1 MRLMHLR
8 LILTC
13 LVTAALAC
21 AQGPRIG
28 TIDFYGLRKVSEAK
42 VRKALAVSEG
52 GELPSSKG
60 EVEERIE
67 KVPGVVEAH
76 LEAACCDD
84 AGKAILYVGLEEK
97 GAAHYNYRP
106 PPAGDAILPVEI
118 VPVYTQFLA
127 AVAAASRTGQVAEDL
142 TNGHSLMSD
151 PDVRALQQQF
161 IGFAAKYTEDLR
173 KVLRAGLNEE
183 QRAIAAYVI
192 GYAPKKENVVADLQ
206 YALQD
211 PDDTVRNNA
220 MRSLAAFAVL
230 QRKQPNSEI
239 KISATWFIEMLNSI
253 IWGDRNNAAVAL
265 VTLTDI
271 RDEKIMEQL
280 RERAMPALAEMAA
293 WKHLPHALPA
303 FILLGRAGG
312 MKEEEIQQA
321 WSKGQRGIV
330 IVAVKKK
337 LADAK

>member
-8 LILTC
+8 LIFTCFLT
-13 LVTAALAC
+13 AGLAC

-28 TIDFYGLRKVSEAK
+28 TIDFYGLRKVTEAK

-52 GELPSSKG
+52 GVLPSSKAD
-60 EVEERIE
+60 VEERIE
-67 KVPGVVEAH
+67 KLPGVVEAH

-84 AGKAILYVGLEEK
+84 AGKAILYVGIEEK

-106 PPAGDAILPVEI
+106 PPTGDAALPAEI
-118 VPVYTQFLA
+118 VPVYARFLG
-127 AVAAASRTGQVAEDL
+127 AVAVASRSGHVAEDL
-142 TNGHSLMSD
+142 THGHSLMSD
-151 PDVRALQQQF
+151 PDVRALQEQF
-161 IGFAAKYTEDLR
+161 VGFAAKYTDDLR
-173 KVLRAGLNEE
+173 KVIRNGPNEE

-192 GYAPKKENVVADLQ
+192 GYAPRKETVVSDLQ

-230 QRKQPNSEI
+230 QRKQPDSEI
-239 KISATWFIEMLNSI
+239 KISPTWFIEMLNSI

-265 VTLTDI
+265 VTLTDS
-271 RDEKIMEQL
+271 REETVLEQL
-280 RERAMPALAEMAA
+280 RERALPALAEMAG

-303 FILLGRAGG
+303 YILQGRACG
-312 MKEEEIQQA
+312 MKEEALQDA
-321 WSKGQRGIV
+321 WSKGERMAV
-330 IVAVKKK
+330 IKK
-337 LADAK
+337 LTAAASK

>member
-1 MRLMHLR
+1 MQLR
-8 LILTC
+8 LIFTC
-13 LVTAALAC
+13 LMTAALAC

-28 TIDFYGLRKVSEAK
+28 TLDFYGLRKVPESK

-52 GELPSSKG
+52 GALPSSKG

-67 KVPGVVEAH
+67 KVPGVVQAH

-84 AGKAILYVGLEEK
+84 AGKAILYIGIEEK

-106 PPAGDAILPVEI
+106 PPTGDAVLPAEI
-118 VPVYTQFLA
+118 VPVYARFLA
-127 AVAAASRTGQVAEDL
+127 AVAIASRGGHVAEDL
-142 TNGHSLMSD
+142 TQGHSLMSD
-151 PDVRALQQQF
+151 PDVRDLQLHF
-161 IGFAAKYTEDLR
+161 VGLATKYTEELR
-173 KVLRAGLNEE
+173 KVLRTGVNEE

-192 GYAPKKENVVADLQ
+192 GYAPKKELVSADLQ

-230 QRKQPNSEI
+230 QRKQPDSEI

-265 VTLTDI
+265 VTLTDT
-271 RDEKIMEQL
+271 RDEKVLDQL

-303 FILLGRAGG
+303 YILLGRAGG
-312 MKEEEIQQA
+312 MKEEELQEA
-321 WSKGQRGIV
+321 WSKGQRIAV
-330 IVAVKKK
+330 IKK
-337 LADAK
+337 LTGAK